1 MITVDTGGGGGGGG
15 AHFKLGGALHSP
27 VFWGGTA
34 LIVGAY
40 FIAKGSSEEIG
51 QGASNALVIVGIGL
65 GAALMIYAVRK
76 AA

>member
-1 MITVDTGGGGGGGG
+1 MITVDTGSGGGGG
-15 AHFKLGGALHSP
+15 ARLNLGGAIHSP
-27 VFWGGTA
+27 IFWGGTA

-40 FIAKGSSEEIG
+40 FVAKGSADQIG
-51 QGASNALVIVGIGL
+51 QGANNALVIVGIGL